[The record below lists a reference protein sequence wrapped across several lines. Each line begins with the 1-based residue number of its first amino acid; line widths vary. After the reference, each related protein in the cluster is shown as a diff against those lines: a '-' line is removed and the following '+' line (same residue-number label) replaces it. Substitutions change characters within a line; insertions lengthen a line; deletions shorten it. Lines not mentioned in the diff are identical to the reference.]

1 MGEGEDVTI
10 INSVVPFVAIIVV
23 LVIVHELGHFV
34 TAKLAGVRVQEFGVG
49 YPPRLWAKKLGD
61 TEYSVNALPLGGF
74 VRMVGEED
82 PSDPRSLASRPRRW
96 RLIVLSA
103 GSLMNF
109 LFAIALFSAGFM
121 IPREVPAGRAV
132 VQEVMPGSPAKEAG
146 LQQGDIIWKI
156 NDREVQNVPETGK
169 AIRLHLG
176 ETVTMRVKRQ
186 AEFMDLRVKARWAPP
201 DIVHVVEP
209 GEDVQSVAEQL
220 GLSTASVRE
229 AADIKSTLEP
239 GQQLTIG
246 EGPDAVTYTPEEG
259 DTVAS
264 VAQRLGVSQ
273 AAVRTAAGLPD
284 PDKLEVGQE
293 LRFGQGPTG
302 IVIGAQYPYTE
313 SQSYS
318 LLKAVPLGVSS
329 EAVRTAAGLPDPDK
343 LETGQE
349 LHFAQG
355 PTGIVIAP
363 QYPYTETQSYS
374 LFKAVPLGVRST
386 IDSLTLARNEIISW
400 IKGGGNPEV
409 SGPIGIAQATGEVV
423 KEVGWKVLTDFAA
436 LLSVNLAI
444 INILP
449 LPFLDGGRVVFV
461 LLEVLRG
468 GRRVA
473 PRKEALVH
481 LVGLAALL
489 TFVVIVSYFDI
500 ARIIQGGSL
509 FR

>member
-1 MGEGEDVTI
+1 VTI

-34 TAKLAGVRVQEFGVG
+34 TAKLGGVGVQEFGLG
-49 YPPRLWAKKLGD
+49 YPPRLWAKKLGG
-61 TEYSVNALPLGGF
+61 TEYSINALPLGGF

-82 PSDPRSLASRPRRW
+82 PSDPRSLASRPRPL
-96 RLIVLSA
+96 RLVVLSA
-103 GSLMNF
+103 GSFMNF
-109 LFAIALFSAGFM
+109 LFAIVLFTAGLM
-121 IPREVPAGRAV
+121 IPREVPVGRAV
-132 VQEVMPGSPAKEAG
+132 VQEVMPDSPAKEAG

-156 NDREVQNVPETGK
+156 NNRSVQNVPETGN

-176 ETVTMRVKRQ
+176 ETVTMLVKRGQ
-186 AEFMDLRVKARWAPP
+186 EFLDMRVRARWVAP

-209 GEDVQSVAEQL
+209 GEDVETVAEQL

-229 AADIKSTLEP
+229 AAGIKTTLEP
-239 GQQLTIG
+239 GQELTIG
-246 EGPDAVTYTPEEG
+246 DGPSAVTYTPEEG

-273 AAVRTAAGLPD
+273 EAVRIAAGLPD
-284 PDKLEVGQE
+284 PNKLEAGQE
-293 LRFGQGPTG
+293 LRF
-302 IVIGAQYPYTE
+302 
-313 SQSYS
+313 S
-318 LLKAVPLGVSS
+318 
-329 EAVRTAAGLPDPDK
+329 
-343 LETGQE
+343 
-349 LHFAQG
+349 QG

-400 IKGGGNPEV
+400 FKGGGNPEV

-423 KEVGWKVLTDFAA
+423 EEAGWKVLTDFAA
-436 LLSVNLAI
+436 LLSVNLAV

-449 LPFLDGGRVVFV
+449 LPMLDGGRIVFV

-473 PRKEALVH
+473 PKKEALVH
-481 LVGLAALL
+481 LVGLVALL
-489 TFVVIVSYFDI
+489 TLVVVISYFDI
-500 ARIIQGGSL
+500 VRIIQGGSL

>member
-1 MGEGEDVTI
+1 MTI

-23 LVIVHELGHFV
+23 LVIVHELGHFI
-34 TAKLAGVRVQEFGVG
+34 TAKLAGVGVQEFGLG
-49 YPPRLWAKKLGD
+49 YPPRLWAKKLAG
-61 TEYSVNALPLGGF
+61 TEYSINALPLGGF

-82 PSDPRSLASRPRRW
+82 PSDPRSLASRPRPS
-96 RLIVLSA
+96 RLVVLSA
-103 GSLMNF
+103 GSFMNF
-109 LFAIALFSAGFM
+109 LFAIALFTAGLM

-132 VQEVMPGSPAKEAG
+132 IQEVMPNSPAEQAG

-156 NDREVQNVPETGK
+156 NNREVRNVPETGNS
-169 AIRLHLG
+169 IRLHLG
-176 ETVTMRVKRQ
+176 ETMTMLVKRGN
-186 AEFMDLRVKARWAPP
+186 EFLDLRVKARWAPP

-209 GEDVQSVAEQL
+209 GEDVEGVAKQL

-229 AADIKSTLEP
+229 AAGIKTTLEP

-246 EGPDAVTYTPEEG
+246 DGTDAITYAPQEG

-273 AAVRTAAGLPD
+273 EAVRIAAGLPD
-284 PDKLEVGQE
+284 PDKLEPGQE
-293 LRFGQGPTG
+293 LRF
-302 IVIGAQYPYTE
+302 V
-313 SQSYS
+313 
-318 LLKAVPLGVSS
+318 
-329 EAVRTAAGLPDPDK
+329 
-343 LETGQE
+343 
-349 LHFAQG
+349 QG

-374 LFKAVPLGVRST
+374 LFKAMPLGVRT
-386 IDSLTLARNEIISW
+386 TVDSLTLARNEVISW
-400 IKGGGNPEV
+400 IKGGSSPEV

-423 KEVGWKVLTDFAA
+423 EEAGWKVLMDFAA
-436 LLSVNLAI
+436 LLSVNLAV

-449 LPFLDGGRVVFV
+449 LPMLDGGRIVFV

-473 PRKEALVH
+473 PQKEALIH
-481 LVGLAALL
+481 LVGLVALL
-489 TFVVIVSYFDI
+489 TLVVVISYFDI
-500 ARIIQGGSL
+500 VRIIQGGSI

>member
-1 MGEGEDVTI
+1 MTI
-10 INSVVPFVAIIVV
+10 IDSIVPFVAIIVV
-23 LVIVHELGHFV
+23 LVVVHELGHFV
-34 TAKLAGVRVQEFGVG
+34 TAKLGGVGVQEFGLG
-49 YPPRLWAKKLGD
+49 YPPRLWAKKLWG
-61 TEYSVNALPLGGF
+61 TEYSINALPLGGF

-82 PSDPRSLASRPRRW
+82 PSDPRSLASRPRPV
-96 RLIVLSA
+96 RLVVLSA
-103 GSLMNF
+103 GSFMNF
-109 LFAIALFSAGFM
+109 LFAIVLFTAGLM
-121 IPREVPAGRAV
+121 IPREVAVGRAI

-156 NDREVQNVPETGK
+156 NGREVRNVRETGN

-176 ETVTMRVKRQ
+176 ETVTMLVKRGQ
-186 AEFMDLRVKARWAPP
+186 EFSEVRVRARWTYP

-209 GEDVQSVAEQL
+209 GEDVESVAKQI

-229 AADIKSTLEP
+229 AAGIKTTLEP
-239 GQQLTIG
+239 GQALTIG

-259 DTVAS
+259 DTAAS

-273 AAVRTAAGLPD
+273 EAVRIAAGLPD
-284 PDKLEVGQE
+284 PNKLEVGQE
-293 LRFGQGPTG
+293 LRL
-302 IVIGAQYPYTE
+302 
-313 SQSYS
+313 S
-318 LLKAVPLGVSS
+318 
-329 EAVRTAAGLPDPDK
+329 
-343 LETGQE
+343 
-349 LHFAQG
+349 QG

-400 IKGGGNPEV
+400 FKGGGNPEV

-423 KEVGWKVLTDFAA
+423 KEVGWKVLMDFAA
-436 LLSVNLAI
+436 LLSVNLAV

-449 LPFLDGGRVVFV
+449 LPFLDGGRIVFV
-461 LLEVLRG
+461 LLEVVRG

-473 PRKEALVH
+473 PQKEALVH

-489 TFVVIVSYFDI
+489 TLVVVISYFDI
-500 ARIIQGGSL
+500 VRIIQGGSL

>member
-146 LQQGDIIWKI
+146 LQQGDIIWKV
-156 NDREVQNVPETGK
+156 NGREVQNVPETGK

-186 AEFMDLRVKARWAPP
+186 AEFMDLRMKARWAPP

-259 DTVAS
+259 DTVSS

-302 IVIGAQYPYTE
+302 IVIGAQYQYTE

-318 LLKAVPLGVSS
+318 LLKAVPLGV
-329 EAVRTAAGLPDPDK
+329 RT
-343 LETGQE
+343 
-349 LHFAQG
+349 
-355 PTGIVIAP
+355 
-363 QYPYTETQSYS
+363 
-374 LFKAVPLGVRST
+374 T

-400 IKGGGNPEV
+400 IKGGGGPEV
-409 SGPIGIAQATGEVV
+409 SGPIGIAQATGQVV
-423 KEVGWKVLTDFAA
+423 EEAGWKVLMDFAA
-436 LLSVNLAI
+436 LLSVNLAV

-449 LPFLDGGRVVFV
+449 LPFLDGGRIVFV

-468 GRRVA
+468 GRRVT
-473 PRKEALVH
+473 PQKEALVH
-481 LVGLAALL
+481 LVGLMALL
-489 TFVVIVSYFDI
+489 TLVVVISYFDI
-500 ARIIQGGSL
+500 VRIIHGGSI

>member
-1 MGEGEDVTI
+1 MTI
-10 INSVVPFVAIIVV
+10 INSVVPFVGIIIV
-23 LVIVHELGHFV
+23 LVIVHELGHFI
-34 TAKLAGVRVQEFGVG
+34 TAKLAGVGVPEFGIG
-49 YPPRLWAKKLGD
+49 YPPRLWAKKIGE
-61 TEYSVNALPLGGF
+61 TEYSINALPLGGF

-82 PSDPRSLASRPRRW
+82 PSDPRALASRPRPQ
-96 RLIVLSA
+96 RLAVLSA
-103 GSLMNF
+103 GSFMNF
-109 LFAIALFSAGFM
+109 LFAIVLFTAGLM
-121 IPREVPAGRAV
+121 IPREVAAGRAV
-132 VQEVMPGSPAKEAG
+132 VQEVMPNSPAKEAG

-156 NDREVQNVPETGK
+156 NNREVRNVSQTGN

-176 ETVTMRVKRQ
+176 ETVTMLVKRQ
-186 AEFMDLRVKARWAPP
+186 NEFLDVRVRARWVAP
-201 DIVHVVEP
+201 DVVHVVEP
-209 GEDVQSVAEQL
+209 GEDVESVAKQL
-220 GLSTASVRE
+220 GLSTESVRE
-229 AADIKSTLEP
+229 AAGIKSTLEP
-239 GQQLTIG
+239 GQELTIG
-246 EGPDAVTYTPEEG
+246 AGPDAITFTPEEG

-264 VAQRLGVSQ
+264 VAQRLGVSSE
-273 AAVRTAAGLPD
+273 AVRVAAGLPH
-284 PDKLEVGQE
+284 PDKLE
-293 LRFGQGPTG
+293 P
-302 IVIGAQYPYTE
+302 
-313 SQSYS
+313 
-318 LLKAVPLGVSS
+318 
-329 EAVRTAAGLPDPDK
+329 
-343 LETGQE
+343 GQE

-386 IDSLTLARNEIISW
+386 LDSLTLARNEIISW
-400 IKGGGNPEV
+400 VKGGGNPEV

-423 KEVGWKVLTDFAA
+423 EEAGWKILVDFAA
-436 LLSVNLAI
+436 LLSVNLAV

-449 LPFLDGGRVVFV
+449 LPFLDGGRIVFV

-489 TFVVIVSYFDI
+489 TFVVIISYFDI